1 MYRNYQMPNMQYR
14 VYNRPMQSNNERLIG
29 GGFAAPFLLG
39 GITGAVL
46 TPYFY
51 RPYPPRPYPYPP
63 MYPPYPYPPR
73 PF

>member
-1 MYRNYQMPNMQYR
+1 MYRNYQMPNYTQYR
-14 VYNRPMQSNNERLIG
+14 PMYQNNNSRLIG

-39 GITGAVL
+39 GLTGAVL

-51 RPYPPRPYPYPP
+51 RPYQPYY
-63 MYPPYPYPPR
+63 YPPYPYPPR

>member
-14 VYNRPMQSNNERLIG
+14 VYRPMQPNNNRLIG

-39 GITGAVL
+39 GLTGAVL

-51 RPYPPRPYPYPP
+51 RPYPPMYQPYPP
-63 MYPPYPYPPR
+63 YYGPR
-73 PF
+73 PY

>member
-14 VYNRPMQSNNERLIG
+14 AYNRPVQMNNNRLIG

-39 GITGAVL
+39 GLTGAVL

-51 RPYPPRPYPYPP
+51 RPYPPMY
-63 MYPPYPYPPR
+63 YPPYPPYGPR
-73 PF
+73 PY

>member
-1 MYRNYQMPNMQYR
+1 MYRNYQMPNTSYR
-14 VYNRPMQSNNERLIG
+14 VYNRPMYQNNNRLIG

-63 MYPPYPYPPR
+63 MYYPPYPPR